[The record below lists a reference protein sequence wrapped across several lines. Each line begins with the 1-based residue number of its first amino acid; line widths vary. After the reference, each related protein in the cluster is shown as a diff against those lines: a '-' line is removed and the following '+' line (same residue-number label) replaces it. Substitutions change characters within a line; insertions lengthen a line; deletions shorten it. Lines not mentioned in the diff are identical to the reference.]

1 LEVDLSQKQ
10 LQRIVVIEN
19 AVAGRVSVA
28 EAAEA
33 LGRSERQVKRL
44 KRQFDRSDSSW
55 VLHGSQG
62 RAPVNRTPEELRR
75 RIIELARG
83 KYAGFNDTHLREKLG
98 REEAAIA
105 VSRSTVRRILRAAGL
120 RSPQKR
126 RPAKY
131 RSRRVRRA
139 QEGMLLLIDGSCHA
153 WLERRGPELTL
164 LGLIDDATCKV
175 PAAHFQLEH
184 ENSAGYLRLLRGL
197 VEGPGIPVA
206 LYRDQHSTLQR
217 NDEHWSLEEQLAGQQ
232 LPTQV
237 GRALQELGVEI
248 IVARSPQAKGRIERL
263 WRTFQDR
270 LVSELRLAQAATL
283 EHANAVLV
291 RFLEDYN
298 RQFARAPRQ
307 AGSAYRKLDR
317 RLDLDRIF
325 SLRYERKV
333 SNDHVIRVGPGLKV
347 QLPPLP
353 GNKGFAG
360 ATVQV
365 CHAPDGRIRVYL
377 DDRLLLEQAADPWAG
392 PVRAL
397 DMQRG
402 RAPRKK
408 KPLRVYTFA
417 GRPAI
422 RS

>member
-19 AVAGRVSVA
+19 AVAGRVSVR
-28 EAAEA
+28 EAAGA

-44 KRQFDRSDSSW
+44 KRRFESSDPSW
-55 VLHGSQG
+55 VLHGNHSQV
-62 RAPVNRTPEELRR
+62 PVNRTPEEQRQ
-75 RIIELARG
+75 RIVELARG

-98 REEAAIA
+98 REEAIA

-131 RSRRVRRA
+131 RSRRLRRA
-139 QEGMLLLIDGSCHA
+139 QEGMLLLIDGSCHD
-153 WLERRGPELTL
+153 WLEGRGPEFTL
-164 LGLIDDATCKV
+164 LGLVDDATGKV
-175 PAAHFQLEH
+175 PAAHFQIEH

-197 VEGPGIPVA
+197 VETPGIPVA
-206 LYRDQHSTLQR
+206 LYRDQHSSLQR
-217 NDEHWSLEEQLAGQQ
+217 NDDHWSLEEQLAGNQ

-270 LVSELRLAQAATL
+270 LVSELRLAHAATL
-283 EHANAVLV
+283 EQANAVLA

-298 RQFARAPRQ
+298 RQFAKVPRQ
-307 AGSAYRKLDR
+307 VGSAYRKLDR

-325 SLRYERKV
+325 SLRYERRV
-333 SNDHVIRVGPGLKV
+333 GNDHVIRVGPDLKV

-353 GNKGFAG
+353 GHKGFAG
-360 ATVQV
+360 RMVQV
-365 CHAPDGRIRVYL
+365 CHAPDGCIRVYL
-377 DDRLLLEQAADPWAG
+377 DDRFLLQQDADPWAG

-397 DMQRG
+397 DMQRST
-402 RAPRKK
+402 APRKK

-417 GRPAI
+417 GRPAV
-422 RS
+422 RT

>member
-1 LEVDLSQKQ
+1 MDLSQKQ

-19 AVAGRVSVA
+19 AVAGRMSVA
-28 EAAEA
+28 EAAAA

-44 KRQFDRSDSSW
+44 KRVFEEKDPGW
-55 VLHGSQG
+55 VLHGNQG
-62 RAPVNRTPEELRR
+62 RVPWNRTPEPVRR
-75 RIIELARG
+75 LVTELARG
-83 KYAGFNDTHLREKLG
+83 KYTGFNDTHLREKLA
-98 REEAAIA
+98 REEGIT
-105 VSRSTVRRILRAAGL
+105 VSRSTVRRVLRTARQA
-120 RSPQKR
+120 SPQKR

-131 RSRRVRRA
+131 RSRRARRA
-139 QEGMLLLIDGSCHA
+139 QEGMLLLIDGSCHR
-153 WLERRGPELTL
+153 WLKERGPELTL
-164 LGLIDDATCKV
+164 LGLIDDATSKV

-184 ENSAGYLRLLRGL
+184 ENSAGYLRLMRSV

-217 NDEHWSLEEQLAGQQ
+217 NDEHWSREEQLAGQQ

-237 GRALQELGVEI
+237 GRALEEMGVEV

-270 LVSELRLAQAATL
+270 LVSELSLAQAATL
-283 EHANAVLV
+283 EQANAVLA
-291 RFLEDYN
+291 RFLEEYN
-298 RQFARAPRQ
+298 MQFAKAPQQ

-317 RLDLDRIF
+317 RVDLDRIF

-333 SNDHVIRVGPGLKV
+333 SNDHVIRVGPGLKL

-353 GNKGFAG
+353 GHKGFAG
-360 ATVQV
+360 RTVQV
-365 CHAPDGRIRVYL
+365 CHAPDGCIRVYL
-377 DDRLLLEQAADPWAG
+377 DGRLLVEQAADPWAG

-397 DMQRG
+397 DMRRS

-417 GRPAI
+417 GRPATHT
-422 RS
+422 

>member
-19 AVAGRVSVA
+19 AGAGRVSVA

-44 KRQFDRSDSSW
+44 KQVFDCSEPRW
-55 VLHGSQG
+55 VLHGNQS
-62 RAPVNRTPEELRR
+62 RAPANRTPEELRR
-75 RIIELARG
+75 RIVELARG
-83 KYAGFNDTHLREKLG
+83 KYAGFNDTHLCEKLA
-98 REEAAIA
+98 REETIA
-105 VSRSTVRRILRAAGL
+105 VSRSTLRRILRAAGL

-153 WLERRGPELTL
+153 WLEGRGPELTL
-164 LGLIDDATCKV
+164 LGVIDDATGKV

-184 ENSAGYLRLLRGL
+184 ENSAGYLRLLRTL
-197 VEGPGIPVA
+197 VEGPGIPLA
-206 LYRDQHSTLQR
+206 LYRAQHSTLQR

-237 GRALQELGVEI
+237 GRALQELGIEI

-270 LVSELRLAQAATL
+270 LVSELRLAKGATL
-283 EHANAVLV
+283 EHANAVLA

-298 RQFARAPRQ
+298 QQFATAPRQ

-333 SNDHVIRVGPGLKV
+333 GNDHVIRVGPGLKV

-353 GNKGFAG
+353 GNQGFAG
-360 ATVQV
+360 RTVEV
-365 CHAPDGRIRVYL
+365 CHAPDGCIRVYL
-377 DDRLLLEQAADPWAG
+377 DGRKLLEQAADPWAG

-397 DMQRG
+397 DMQRS
-402 RAPRKK
+402 RAPRIK

-417 GRPAI
+417 GRLAVRP
-422 RS
+422 

>member
-19 AVAGRVSVA
+19 AVAGRVKVA
-28 EAAEA
+28 EAAGA

-44 KRQFDRSDSSW
+44 KKVFDGSDPSW
-55 VLHGSQG
+55 VLHGNQG
-62 RAPVNRTPEELRR
+62 RVPVNRTPKELRR
-75 RIIELARG
+75 RVIELARG
-83 KYAGFNDTHLREKLG
+83 KYAGFNDTHLCEKLA
-98 REEAAIA
+98 REEAIA
-105 VSRSTVRRILRAAGL
+105 VSRSTVRRILRQAGL
-120 RSPQKR
+120 ASPQKR

-131 RSRRVRRA
+131 RSRRLRRA
-139 QEGMLLLIDGSCHA
+139 QEGMLLLINGSCHA
-153 WLERRGPELTL
+153 WLEGRGPELTL
-164 LGLIDDATCKV
+164 LGLIDDATGKV
-175 PAAHFQLEH
+175 PAAHFQIEH
-184 ENSAGYLRLLRGL
+184 ENSAGYLRLLRTL
-197 VEGPGIPVA
+197 VEGPGVPVA

-217 NDEHWSLEEQLAGQQ
+217 NDDHWSLEEQLAGQQ

-237 GRALQELGVEI
+237 GRAVQELGIEI
-248 IVARSPQAKGRIERL
+248 IVARSPQAQGRIERW

-283 EHANAVLV
+283 EHANAVLT
-291 RFLEDYN
+291 RFLDEYN
-298 RQFARAPRQ
+298 RQFATAPRQ

-317 RLDLDRIF
+317 RVDLDRIF

-333 SNDHVIRVGPGLKV
+333 GNDHVIRVGPGLKV

-353 GNKGFAG
+353 GHKGFAG
-360 ATVQV
+360 RTVVV

-377 DDRLLLEQAADPWAG
+377 DDRLLLEQATDPWAG

-397 DMQRG
+397 DMQRS

-417 GRPAI
+417 GRPAVHP
-422 RS
+422 

>member
-44 KRQFDRSDSSW
+44 KQVFDCSEPRW
-55 VLHGSQG
+55 VLHGNQS

-75 RIIELARG
+75 RIVELARG
-83 KYAGFNDTHLREKLG
+83 KYAGFNDTHLCEKLA
-98 REEAAIA
+98 REETIA
-105 VSRSTVRRILRAAGL
+105 VSRSTLRRILRAAGL

-153 WLERRGPELTL
+153 WLEGRGPELTL
-164 LGLIDDATCKV
+164 LGVIDDATGKV

-184 ENSAGYLRLLRGL
+184 ENSAGYLRLLRTL
-197 VEGPGIPVA
+197 VEGSGIPLA

-270 LVSELRLAQAATL
+270 LVSELRLAQVATL

-291 RFLEDYN
+291 RFLQDYN
-298 RQFARAPRQ
+298 RQFATAPRQ

-333 SNDHVIRVGPGLKV
+333 GNDHVIRVGPGLKV

-353 GNKGFAG
+353 GNQGFAG
-360 ATVQV
+360 RTVQV
-365 CHAPDGRIRVYL
+365 CHAPDGCIRVYL
-377 DDRLLLEQAADPWAG
+377 DGRKLLEQAADPWAG

-397 DMQRG
+397 DMQRST
-402 RAPRKK
+402 APRKK
-408 KPLRVYTFA
+408 KPRRVYSFA
-417 GRPAI
+417 GRPALHP
-422 RS
+422 

>member
-44 KRQFDRSDSSW
+44 KQVFDCSEPRW
-55 VLHGSQG
+55 VLHGNQS

-75 RIIELARG
+75 RIVELARG
-83 KYAGFNDTHLREKLG
+83 KYAGFNDTHLCEKLA
-98 REEAAIA
+98 REETIA
-105 VSRSTVRRILRAAGL
+105 VSRSTLRRILRAAGL

-153 WLERRGPELTL
+153 WLEGRGPELTL
-164 LGLIDDATCKV
+164 LGVIDDATGKV

-184 ENSAGYLRLLRGL
+184 ENSAGYLRLLRTL
-197 VEGPGIPVA
+197 VEGSGIPLA

-270 LVSELRLAQAATL
+270 LVSELRLAQVATL

-291 RFLEDYN
+291 RFLQDYN
-298 RQFARAPRQ
+298 RQFATAPRQ

-333 SNDHVIRVGPGLKV
+333 GNDHVIRVGPGLKV

-353 GNKGFAG
+353 GNQGFAG
-360 ATVQV
+360 RTVQV
-365 CHAPDGRIRVYL
+365 CHAPDGCIRVYL
-377 DDRLLLEQAADPWAG
+377 DGRKLLEQAADPWAG

-397 DMQRG
+397 DMQRC

-417 GRPAI
+417 GHLAV

>member
-19 AVAGRVSVA
+19 AVAGRVSVR

-33 LGRSERQVKRL
+33 LGRSVRQVKRL
-44 KRQFDRSDSSW
+44 KQRFDRSDPRW
-55 VLHGSQG
+55 VLHGSRG
-62 RAPVNRTPEELRR
+62 RAPANRTPEQLRQR
-75 RIIELARG
+75 MVELARG
-83 KYAGFNDTHLREKLG
+83 KYAGFNDTHLCEKLA
-98 REEAAIA
+98 REEAIV
-105 VSRSTVRRILRAAGL
+105 VSRSTVRRILRQAGL
-120 RSPQKR
+120 ASPQKR

-131 RSRRVRRA
+131 RSRRLRRA
-139 QEGMLLLIDGSCHA
+139 QEGMLLLIDGSCHD
-153 WLERRGPELTL
+153 WLEGRGPVLTL
-164 LGLIDDATCKV
+164 LGVIDDATGKV
-175 PAAHFQLEH
+175 PAAHFQIEH
-184 ENSAGYLRLLRGL
+184 ENSAGYLHLLRTL

-217 NDEHWSLEEQLAGQQ
+217 NDDHWSLEEQLAGEQ

-237 GRALQELGVEI
+237 GRALQELGIEI

-270 LVSELRLAQAATL
+270 LVSELRLTQAATL
-283 EHANAVLV
+283 EQANAVLA
-291 RFLEDYN
+291 RFREEYN
-298 RQFARAPRQ
+298 RQFVKAPQQ

-317 RLDLDRIF
+317 RLDVDRIF
-325 SLRYERKV
+325 SLRYERIV

-353 GNKGFAG
+353 GPKGFAG
-360 ATVQV
+360 RTVVV

-397 DMQRG
+397 DMQRN

-417 GRPAI
+417 GRPAL
-422 RS
+422 RP

>member
-1 LEVDLSQKQ
+1 LSQKQ

-19 AVAGRVSVA
+19 AVAGRVSVR
-28 EAAEA
+28 EAAGA
-33 LGRSERQVKRL
+33 LSRSERQVKRL
-44 KRQFDRSDSSW
+44 KREFDRADPSW
-55 VLHGSQG
+55 VLQGSQG
-62 RAPVNRTPEELRR
+62 RAPANRTPEQLRR
-75 RIIELARG
+75 RIVKLARG
-83 KYAGFNDTHLREKLG
+83 KYAGFNDTHLCEKLA
-98 REEAAIA
+98 REETIA
-105 VSRSTVRRILRAAGL
+105 VSRSTLRRILRAAGL

-153 WLERRGPELTL
+153 WLEERGPELTL
-164 LGLIDDATCKV
+164 LGVIDDATGKV

-184 ENSAGYLRLLRGL
+184 ENSAGYLRLLRTL
-197 VEGPGIPVA
+197 VEGPGIPLA

-270 LVSELRLAQAATL
+270 LVSELRLAQVATL

-291 RFLEDYN
+291 RFLQDYN
-298 RQFARAPRQ
+298 RQFATAPRQ

-333 SNDHVIRVGPGLKV
+333 GNDHVIRVGPGLKV

-353 GNKGFAG
+353 GHKGFAG
-360 ATVQV
+360 RMVQV
-365 CHAPDGRIRVYL
+365 CHAPDGCIRVYL
-377 DDRLLLEQAADPWAG
+377 DDRLLLQQAADPWAG

-397 DMQRG
+397 DMQRST
-402 RAPRKK
+402 APRKK
-408 KPLRVYTFA
+408 KPLRVYSFA
-417 GRPAI
+417 GRPAV
-422 RS
+422 RP

>member
-83 KYAGFNDTHLREKLG
+83 KYTGFNDTHLREKLG
-98 REEAAIA
+98 REEAIA

-164 LGLIDDATCKV
+164 LGLIDDATGKV

-184 ENSAGYLRLLRGL
+184 KNSAGY
-197 VEGPGIPVA
+197 A
-206 LYRDQHSTLQR
+206 F
-217 NDEHWSLEEQLAGQQ
+217 
-232 LPTQV
+232 
-237 GRALQELGVEI
+237 
-248 IVARSPQAKGRIERL
+248 VARLSGRSRHP
-263 WRTFQDR
+263 RGS
-270 LVSELRLAQAATL
+270 VSRPTLDAAT
-283 EHANAVLV
+283 
-291 RFLEDYN
+291 
-298 RQFARAPRQ
+298 Q
-307 AGSAYRKLDR
+307 
-317 RLDLDRIF
+317 
-325 SLRYERKV
+325 
-333 SNDHVIRVGPGLKV
+333 
-347 QLPPLP
+347 
-353 GNKGFAG
+353 
-360 ATVQV
+360 
-365 CHAPDGRIRVYL
+365 
-377 DDRLLLEQAADPWAG
+377 
-392 PVRAL
+392 
-397 DMQRG
+397 
-402 RAPRKK
+402 
-408 KPLRVYTFA
+408 
-417 GRPAI
+417 
-422 RS
+422 

>member
-1 LEVDLSQKQ
+1 MSQKQ

-44 KRQFDRSDSSW
+44 KQVFDCSEPRW
-55 VLHGSQG
+55 VLHGNQN
-62 RAPVNRTPEELRR
+62 RVPANRTPEELRG
-75 RIIELARG
+75 RIVELARG
-83 KYAGFNDTHLREKLG
+83 KYAGFNDTHLCEKLA
-98 REEAAIA
+98 REETIA
-105 VSRSTVRRILRAAGL
+105 VSRSTLRRILRAAGL

-139 QEGMLLLIDGSCHA
+139 QEGMLLLIDASCHA
-153 WLERRGPELTL
+153 WLEGRGTELTL
-164 LGLIDDATCKV
+164 LGVIDDATGKV

-184 ENSAGYLRLLRGL
+184 ENSAGYLRLLRTL
-197 VEGPGIPVA
+197 VEGPGIPLA
-206 LYRDQHSTLQR
+206 LYRDQHSALQR

-237 GRALQELGVEI
+237 GRALQELGIEI

-270 LVSELRLAQAATL
+270 LVSELRLAQVATL

-291 RFLEDYN
+291 RFLQDYN
-298 RQFARAPRQ
+298 RQFATAPRQ

-333 SNDHVIRVGPGLKV
+333 GNDHVIRVGPGLKV

-353 GNKGFAG
+353 GNQGFAG
-360 ATVQV
+360 RTVQV
-365 CHAPDGRIRVYL
+365 CHAPDGCIRVYL
-377 DDRLLLEQAADPWAG
+377 DGRKLLEQAADPWAG

-397 DMQRG
+397 DMQRS

-417 GRPAI
+417 GRLAVRP
-422 RS
+422 